1 MLIEN
6 AFDELGRLG
15 PDIRRLKYPAKTDHV
30 GQTLYEQRLTEF
42 LFDAIKASGRPRG

>member
-6 AFDELGRLG
+6 SFEELKRVA

-30 GQTLYEQRLTEF
+30 GQTLYEQRLAEF